1 MSTETTQPATS
12 SQARVRTALLTVQLL
27 FGINYLTA
35 KLIVTDIGPAAWA
48 ALRCVSA
55 FAILLILALIAR
67 RRLPPTRD
75 ILYLGFCSLFGVILN
90 QALFLEGIARTTVS
104 HAALMCSQ
112 IPLFTLL
119 FALIGGQ
126 ETIGWRQ
133 GLGFAAGLAGVL
145 ILLEADRFR
154 LDSSTAVG
162 DLLNLANAACYGLF
176 VVLSRRVM
184 ARNDPLVA
192 TTIIF
197 AFGSVGMLIYGGP
210 ALMRVDL
217 TAVSGGIVTAM
228 VYAVL
233 GATVVTYFLNM
244 WALKRTRATSVALYI
259 FLQPIIAA
267 SLGIL
272 VLHEALTLRFAI
284 ATALVFVALFL
295 RDSQPAE
302 GYNHRSERDSNPT
315 RPPRTS

>member
-1 MSTETTQPATS
+1 MTTEPTQPEAT

-75 ILYLGFCSLFGVILN
+75 VLYLCFCSLFGVILN

-112 IPLFTLL
+112 IPLFALL

-126 ETIGWRQ
+126 ERVGWRQ

-154 LDSSTAVG
+154 LDSATLVG

-192 TTIIF
+192 TAIIF
-197 AFGSVGMLIYGGP
+197 GFGSIGMLIYGGP
-210 ALMRVDL
+210 ALMRTDL
-217 TAVSGGIVTAM
+217 AAVSGGIVMAM

-244 WALKRTRATSVALYI
+244 WALKRTRATRVALYI

-267 SLGIL
+267 ALGIL
-272 VLHEALTLRFAI
+272 VLNEALTLRFAV

-295 RDSQPAE
+295 RDARTAGSYTT
-302 GYNHRSERDSNPT
+302 GTIDDTHPT
-315 RPPRTS
+315 

>member
-1 MSTETTQPATS
+1 MTTEPTQPEAT
-12 SQARVRTALLTVQLL
+12 SQARVRTALLTVQML

-75 ILYLGFCSLFGVILN
+75 VLYLGFCSLFGVILN

-112 IPLFTLL
+112 IPLFALL

-126 ETIGWRQ
+126 ERVGWRQ

-154 LDSSTAVG
+154 LDSATLVG

-192 TTIIF
+192 TAIIF
-197 AFGSVGMLIYGGP
+197 GFGSIGMLIYGGP
-210 ALMRVDL
+210 ALMRTDL
-217 TAVSGGIVTAM
+217 AAVSGGIVMAM

-244 WALKRTRATSVALYI
+244 WALKRTRATRVALYI

-267 SLGIL
+267 ALGIL
-272 VLHEALTLRFAI
+272 VLNEALTLRFAV

-295 RDSQPAE
+295 RDARTAGSYTT
-302 GYNHRSERDSNPT
+302 GTIDDTHPT
-315 RPPRTS
+315 

>member
-1 MSTETTQPATS
+1 MTTEPTQPEAT

-75 ILYLGFCSLFGVILN
+75 VLYLGFCSLFGVILN

-112 IPLFTLL
+112 IPLFALL

-126 ETIGWRQ
+126 ERVGWRQ

-154 LDSSTAVG
+154 LDSATLVG

-192 TTIIF
+192 TAIIF
-197 AFGSVGMLIYGGP
+197 GFGSIGMLLYGGP
-210 ALMRVDL
+210 ALMRTDL
-217 TAVSGGIVTAM
+217 AAVSGGIFMAM

-244 WALKRTRATSVALYI
+244 WALKRTRATRVALYI

-267 SLGIL
+267 ALGIL
-272 VLHEALTLRFAI
+272 VLNEALTLRFAV

-295 RDSQPAE
+295 RDARTAGSYTT
-302 GYNHRSERDSNPT
+302 GTIDDTHPT
-315 RPPRTS
+315 